1 MLHGFSSCTLRPAIA
16 MMSLI
21 IAGRHRSGCEPAAT
35 PASLPSGMAS
45 VPAGE
50 GVFYCYSS
58 RSVFPPTAA
67 PELTIIGVIPLL
79 PLARLYEPSQPAAR
93 HDARAARRRGRIS
106 SVLTKRAQLA
116 LPSARCCL
124 PSATQRC
131 CRCRQ
136 FVTERAGTLLIAAG
150 IVLPQL
156 VAAAPSPALGQLS
169 EAKGG
174 GSAFPDPAMMVVIQ
188 SIRPFPALLSVSMH
202 LW

>member
-106 SVLTKRAQLA
+106 SVLTKRAQLGFA
-116 LPSARCCL
+116 ICAMLFTLGNATMLPLPAVCDGTRGHAIDRCRNC
-124 PSATQRC
+124 AAAAG
-131 CRCRQ
+131 CRCAISS
-136 FVTERAGTLLIAAG
+136 VG
-150 IVLPQL
+150 
-156 VAAAPSPALGQLS
+156 PAL
-169 EAKGG
+169 
-174 GSAFPDPAMMVVIQ
+174 
-188 SIRPFPALLSVSMH
+188 
-202 LW
+202 